1 VLDKAKFAEAFAAD
15 LDPDKAAFMAESQ
28 APRGPDALNAAVTV
42 PAWND
47 EPSWS
52 LVATDDRMVPP
63 DAQRAISKRAGSTV
77 VEPERSHAIYVSQP
91 CGVAELTETATDTV
105 KAAGR

>member
-1 VLDKAKFAEAFAAD
+1 MDYLDNPERRSPGRPSDDTSAKNDGFWTA
-15 LDPDKAAFMAESQ
+15 ST
-28 APRGPDALNAAVTV
+28 AVTV

-47 EPSWS
+47 EPSWY

-77 VEPERSHAIYVSQP
+77 VERERSHAIYVSQP
-91 CGVAELTETATDTV
+91 GGVAELTETATDTV